1 MSAYSPEANNS
12 PARSVPSRRK
22 PSRMGMPLLA
32 TLPVAQRICMRFMF
46 LVSTAHRHRR
56 RTQSVMMP

>member
-22 PSRMGMPLLA
+22 PSLTGMPLLA
-32 TLPVAQRICMRFMF
+32 TLPVAQRICMRFYIF
-46 LVSTAHRHRR
+46 GFDGPSA
-56 RTQSVMMP
+56 

>member
-1 MSAYSPEANNS
+1 MFAYSPEANNS

-22 PSRMGMPLLA
+22 PSLTGMPLLA

-46 LVSTAHRHRR
+46 WFRR
-56 RTQSVMMP
+56 PIGIGGGHNRS

>member
-32 TLPVAQRICMRFMF
+32 TLPVAQRICMRFIF
-46 LVSTAHRHRR
+46 LVSTAHGRANRE
-56 RTQSVMMP
+56 SGKSGK